1 MKECLYNLIMDD
13 INLQIKNTLGIR
25 TGKQYLEGLRDDR
38 NIWMHGEKVV
48 DVTKQDGLRR
58 CAKTLASF
66 LDNQH
71 DPKYIKDITYL
82 DDDGDRCAI
91 AFQIPKSKKDI
102 KARGKSYYEWA
113 KWSNGYF
120 GRTPDY
126 KNASVMAFAA
136 AYSFLEKGTKGKGGK
151 AMAQNMLNY
160 YNYARKNDKIL
171 THTLVNPTY
180 NHQQGYKGKFSE
192 NFPL

>member
-1 MKECLYNLIMDD
+1 MKECLYNLNMDD

-38 NIWMHGEKVV
+38 NIWMHGKKVV

-91 AFQIPKSKKDI
+91 AFQIPKSK
-102 KARGKSYYEWA
+102 
-113 KWSNGYF
+113 
-120 GRTPDY
+120 
-126 KNASVMAFAA
+126 
-136 AYSFLEKGTKGKGGK
+136 
-151 AMAQNMLNY
+151 
-160 YNYARKNDKIL
+160 
-171 THTLVNPTY
+171 
-180 NHQQGYKGKFSE
+180 
-192 NFPL
+192 